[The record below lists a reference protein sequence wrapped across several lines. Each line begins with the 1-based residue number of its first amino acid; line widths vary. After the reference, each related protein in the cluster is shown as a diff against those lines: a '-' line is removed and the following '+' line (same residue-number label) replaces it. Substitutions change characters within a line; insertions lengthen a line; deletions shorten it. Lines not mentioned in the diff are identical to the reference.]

1 MTLNVLNTKN
11 LQKVESKPNSYKL
24 PGMRII
30 NFKSCPFSFN
40 LSHLLTGVRF
50 GIPVYNYA
58 SAGWQKRYTLAETND
73 IRLNTPED
81 YLLKLVGIS
90 KTFPGVRALNN
101 VHLEVR
107 KGEVHALLGENG
119 AGKSTLM
126 KILSGAYQRDAGEIY
141 WQGRRIEIDN
151 PKTAQQLG
159 ISIIYQEYNLVP
171 QFSIAENVWM
181 GREKFINPYLG
192 LLNWQEMYDSTQILL
207 DELHLSLDPHT
218 PISTLGVA
226 QQQMVEIIKALSLDA
241 RLLIMDE
248 PTSALTD
255 TEINHLFT
263 IIRSLKARGVSVIF
277 ISHHLDEIFEIC
289 DRGTILR
296 DGEFIKTI
304 DLSSVT
310 QRDEIIQL
318 MVGRSIEQQ
327 YPKIAAQRGAEAL
340 RVENLRVPGT
350 TRDVSFSAFTG
361 EVLGVAGLV
370 GSGRTELM
378 RAVFGADKPEHG
390 KIFIFGKEIHIQSPR
405 TAIRAGIGFL
415 PEDRKQQG
423 LVLLLSVLQN
433 VSLASLFKLRD
444 KMGLLRLR
452 YEKEQVEDFVTRLR
466 ITTPGVNQLVQFLSG
481 GNQQK
486 VVLAKWLASQ
496 SRVLIFDEP
505 TRGIDVGA
513 KVEVYNL
520 MNQLV
525 ESGVAVIMVS
535 SEMPELLGMSD
546 RILVMHEGAIVAEM
560 EHAEAT
566 QEKVLAAAMGAYT
579 NGKD

>member
-1 MTLNVLNTKN
+1 LAFSNDIQLNT
-11 LQKVESKPNSYKL
+11 
-24 PGMRII
+24 
-30 NFKSCPFSFN
+30 
-40 LSHLLTGVRF
+40 
-50 GIPVYNYA
+50 A
-58 SAGWQKRYTLAETND
+58 
-73 IRLNTPED
+73 ED
-81 YLLKLVGIS
+81 YLLKLEGIS

-126 KILSGAYQRDAGEIY
+126 KILSGAYQRDAGEIF
-141 WQGRRIEIDN
+141 WEGHKIEIDN
-151 PKTAQQLG
+151 PKAAQELG

-181 GREKFINPYLG
+181 GREKFINPALM
-192 LLNWQEMYDSTQILL
+192 LLNWQEMYDRTQDLL
-207 DELHLSLDPHT
+207 DELHLDLDPHT
-218 PISTLGVA
+218 PISSLGVA
-226 QQQMVEIIKALSLDA
+226 QQQMVEIIKALSMDA

-255 TEINHLFT
+255 TEINHLYNT
-263 IIRSLKARGVSVIF
+263 IRSLKSRGVSVIF

-304 DLSSVT
+304 DLYHT
-310 QRDEIIQL
+310 KRDEIIQL
-318 MVGRSIEQQ
+318 MVGRSIDQQ
-327 YPKIAAQRGAEAL
+327 YPKIRVQRGEEAL

-350 TRDVSFSAFTG
+350 PQDVSFSAYTG
-361 EVLGVAGLV
+361 EVLGIAGLV

-390 KIFIFGKEIHIQSPR
+390 KIFIFGKEIYIKSPR

-433 VSLASLFKLRD
+433 VSLASLFKLRN
-444 KMGLLRLR
+444 KTGLLRLR
-452 YEKEQVEDFVTRLR
+452 VEKEQVEDFVSKLR
-466 ITTPGVNQLVQFLSG
+466 IQTPGVNQLVQFLSG

-486 VVLAKWLASQ
+486 VVLAKWLASK
-496 SRVLIFDEP
+496 SKILIFDEP

-546 RILVMHEGAIVAEM
+546 RILVMHEGRIAAEM
-560 EHAEAT
+560 GHVEAT
-566 QEKVLAAAMGAYT
+566 QEKVLAAAMGAHK
-579 NGKD
+579 NGKE